1 MNLTWLIRMSQWARR
16 PPSAGRV
23 KLVVGVIGLFLA
35 LYGIE
40 LIWGWPDFLTLSP
53 RARYGGP

>member
-1 MNLTWLIRMSQWARR
+1 MNLTWLMRMSKWARR
-16 PPSAGRV
+16 PASAGRV
-23 KLVVGVIGLFLA
+23 KLVLGVVGLCLL

-40 LIWGWPDFLTLSP
+40 LVWGWPDFLTLSP